1 MNNDTVNVN
10 IRGRIFDQTP
20 SGVVME
26 FDNIYF
32 EGEITDFQ
40 ILQFNPSIFRRGKYI
55 VNKDSEQQIIY
66 QG

>member
-32 EGEITDFQ
+32 EGEITDF
-40 ILQFNPSIFRRGKYI
+40 
-55 VNKDSEQQIIY
+55 
-66 QG
+66 